1 MGGFDK
7 SRLMCCVRG
16 RLSGKQP
23 QISCFSQDSA
33 ATLFR
38 WGGRVYNYLTW
49 NFLRIMNMYIKVSK
63 IGSFLPSYSK
73 YKKDDVYQDTV

>member
-38 WGGRVYNYLTW
+38 WGGRVYNYL
-49 NFLRIMNMYIKVSK
+49 
-63 IGSFLPSYSK
+63 
-73 YKKDDVYQDTV
+73 